1 MSKIRDTRQLIE
13 RIKQRART
21 DKKVIVFPES
31 TDYRILKGC
40 RAAVQQGIASPVLIG
55 EKPEIEAAADKL
67 GVSLDGIQIVSSLS
81 DPQLDLYIESLVRL
95 REHKGMTKAEAQRL
109 LSSSPMYFGTMMV
122 QTGDADGLIGG
133 ATTTTAD
140 TLRPALQIIKTH
152 EKFHKV
158 SGLFLM
164 YVKGRLLFL
173 ADCAVNIEPS
183 SHVLAEIAI
192 DTKETV
198 KKFGIEPRVAM
209 ISFSTNG
216 SADHPSVERVREA
229 TAMVREKAPELI
241 VDGEMQVDAAL
252 EPETCQRKYPGSK
265 IRGNANVLIFPG
277 VAAGNIGY
285 KLLRT
290 AGADAVGPILQGL
303 KKPVN
308 DLSRGCNIQDVIDVC
323 AITVLQAQNV
333 DADGNYL

>member
-1 MSKIRDTRQLIE
+1 MRQLIE
-13 RIKQRART
+13 RIKQKART
-21 DKKVIVFPES
+21 DRKVIVFPES
-31 TDYRILKGC
+31 TDYRILNGC
-40 RAAVQQGIASPVLIG
+40 RAAVQEGIASPVLIG
-55 EKPEIEAAADKL
+55 ERTEIEAEADRL
-67 GVSLDGIQIVSSLS
+67 GVSLDGMRTVSLKSG
-81 DPQLDLYIESLVRL
+81 PHLDGYIEDLVRL

-109 LSSSPMYFGTMMV
+109 LSSSPMYFATMMV
-122 QTGDADGLIGG
+122 QTGDADGLISG

-140 TLRPALQIIKTH
+140 TLRPALQIIRTH

-164 YVKGRLLFL
+164 NVKGRLLFL

-198 KKFGIEPRVAM
+198 RKFGIEPRVAM

-216 SADHPSVERVREA
+216 SADHPSVEQVREA
-229 TAMVREKAPELI
+229 TAMVRDKDPGLI

-252 EPETCQRKYPGSK
+252 DPETCQRKYPGS
-265 IRGNANVLIFPG
+265 IIMGNANVLIFPG

-333 DADGNYL
+333 NTDGNYL